1 MSRVMK
7 KIFKS
12 EVNFTSS
19 KDRASLIIYSLGIIY
34 FFLGLRFYFSP
45 YSHISQIARTDINLV
60 DQMTLYFYYPFLKD
74 TNFEAVCKIDNPVWC
89 KFSEQDALVAGS
101 LILISTYV
109 IRWILT
115 KKFNPLPW
123 K

>member
-1 MSRVMK
+1 ME

-12 EVNFTSS
+12 EVNFVSS

-34 FFLGLRFYFSP
+34 FFLGLRFYISS
-45 YSHISQIARTDINLV
+45 YNHIGQIAHNFPDINLV